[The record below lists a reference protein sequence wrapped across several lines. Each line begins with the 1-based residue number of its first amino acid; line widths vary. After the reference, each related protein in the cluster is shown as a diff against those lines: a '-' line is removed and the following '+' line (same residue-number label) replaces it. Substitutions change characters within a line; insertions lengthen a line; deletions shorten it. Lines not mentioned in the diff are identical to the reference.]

1 MADVGQIREHME
13 VVGADGVRLGTVD
26 QVKGDRIKLTRAS
39 SGQGQHEGHH
49 HFLPT
54 GLVAAVEG
62 NQVRLSANADV
73 ARNLFEDEENR
84 QPLNAQSGGTQ
95 QFSTQ
100 QSSTTQQS
108 TTTHKP
114 EVHVSSEKPVWNW
127 NRLGLG
133 AAATLGVAAVAGAA
147 LLSRRNREDE
157 DDFELRLETDET
169 VRLIASDKVEGTKV
183 VDRDGATL
191 GTIKS
196 FMVDKYTG
204 RVAYAIMTFGGTM
217 GLGSSYF
224 PLPWPLLDYDVD
236 KDGYALDITKA
247 EMAQAPRFEANDQPE
262 FTPEYRRT
270 VISFYRPQA
279 ANA

>member
-13 VVGADGVRLGTVD
+13 VVGADGVRIGTVD
-26 QVKGDRIKLTRAS
+26 HIEGDRIKLTKAS
-39 SGQGQHEGHH
+39 SGQGAHAGHH
-49 HFLPT
+49 HYLPK

-84 QPLNAQSGGTQ
+84 TPVNAQSGSSQQAGTPQ
-95 QFSTQ
+95 Q
-100 QSSTTQQS
+100 TTARPVRAEES
-108 TTTHKP
+108 G
-114 EVHVSSEKPVWNW
+114 SDKPVWNW

-279 ANA
+279 ANADA